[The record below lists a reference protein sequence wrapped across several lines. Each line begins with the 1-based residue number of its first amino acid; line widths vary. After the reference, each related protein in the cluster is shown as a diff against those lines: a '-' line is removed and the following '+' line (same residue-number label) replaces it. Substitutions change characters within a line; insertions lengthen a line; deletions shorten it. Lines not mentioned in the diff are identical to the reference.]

1 MNASAWGRP
10 PVSFRPRPWH
20 VGNRHLGGD
29 RPLVMGILNLT
40 PDSFFDGGTFQGT
53 SAVEAALARCEAMV
67 AEGVDIIDVGGESTR
82 PGALAVGED
91 EERARVI
98 PVIEAV
104 TRRFDVP
111 VSIDTM
117 KSGVARAAL
126 DAGALIINDV
136 SAMTAD
142 PYMLEV
148 PQAYG
153 AGVVLNHMQ
162 GKPRTMQAAPNYCD
176 VVGEVRDHLMARVRI
191 LAAVGVTK
199 DRIAVDPGIGFGKRL
214 VDNYDLIEKLEDL
227 DAIGC
232 PVLLGHSRKSFIG
245 MTRGLEDSD
254 RLHPS
259 VAVAVYA
266 ALKGASVLRVHDVKA
281 TVEALR
287 IVEAIRGG
295 SFSRTPPAS

>member
-1 MNASAWGRP
+1 MSASTSPWGRP
-10 PVSFRPRPWH
+10 PATFAPRPWR
-20 VGNRHLGGD
+20 VRDRTLGGD
-29 RPLVMGILNLT
+29 RPLVMGILNVT
-40 PDSFFDGGTFQGT
+40 PDSFFDGGARPTL
-53 SAVEAALARCEAMV
+53 AAALARCEEMV
-67 AEGVDIIDVGGESTR
+67 AEGADIIDVGGESTR
-82 PGALAVGED
+82 PGALAVSEE

-98 PVIEAV
+98 PLIEAAA
-104 TRRFDVP
+104 RRFDVP
-111 VSIDTM
+111 FSIDTM
-117 KSGVARAAL
+117 KAGVARAAL
-126 DAGALIINDV
+126 DAGASIINDV

-142 PYMLEV
+142 PFMLEV

-162 GKPRTMQAAPNYCD
+162 GKPRTMQAAPHYCD

-191 LAAVGVTK
+191 LAAVGLTK

-245 MTRGLEDSD
+245 NTPGLEESD

-281 TVEALR
+281 TAEALR
-287 IVEAIRGG
+287 MVDAIRK
-295 SFSRTPPAS
+295 R

>member
-1 MNASAWGRP
+1 MSSPVWGS
-10 PVSFRPRPWH
+10 PVVTVKPRAWH
-20 VGNRHLGGD
+20 VRDRWLGGD
-29 RPLVMGILNLT
+29 RPLIMGILNLT
-40 PDSFFDGGTFQGT
+40 PDSFFDGGKFSG
-53 SAVEAALARCEAMV
+53 VDAALARCETLV
-67 AEGVDIIDVGGESTR
+67 SEGADILDIGGESTR
-82 PGALAVGED
+82 PGALPVPEE

-98 PVIEAV
+98 PVIAAAA
-104 TRRFDVP
+104 RRFGVP
-111 VSIDTM
+111 LSVDTM

-126 DAGALIINDV
+126 DAGASIVNDV

-153 AGVVLNHMQ
+153 AGVVLGHMQ
-162 GKPRTMQAAPNYCD
+162 GKPRTMQEAPAYCD
-176 VVGEVRDHLMARVRI
+176 VVGEVRDHLMARVRT
-191 LAAVGVTK
+191 LAAAGIAK

-214 VDNYDLIEKLEDL
+214 ADNYALIDKLEDL

-232 PVLLGHSRKSFIG
+232 PILLGHSRKSFIG
-245 MTRGLEDSD
+245 ATPGLGDSD

-287 IVEAIRGG
+287 MIGAIRG
-295 SFSRTPPAS
+295 S

>member
-1 MNASAWGRP
+1 MNASTWGQP
-10 PVSFRPRPWH
+10 LTSIKPRSWH
-20 VGNRHLGGD
+20 VGDRHLGGD

-40 PDSFFDGGTFQGT
+40 PDSFFDGGAHPGG
-53 SAVEAALARCEAMV
+53 SGVDAALARCEAMI

-82 PGALAVGED
+82 PGALAVGEE

-98 PVIEAV
+98 PLIAAAA
-104 TRRFDVP
+104 RRFDVP
-111 VSIDTM
+111 FSIDTM

-126 DAGALIINDV
+126 DAGAVIINDV
-136 SAMTAD
+136 SAMTED

-191 LAAVGVTK
+191 LAAVGVSK
-199 DRIAVDPGIGFGKRL
+199 ERIVVDPGIGFGKRL
-214 VDNYDLIEKLEDL
+214 ADNYDLIEKMEDL

-232 PVLLGHSRKSFIG
+232 PILIGHSRKSFIG
-245 MTRGLEDSD
+245 MTPGLEDSD

-266 ALKGASVLRVHDVKA
+266 ALKGASILRVHDVAA

-287 IVEAIRGG
+287 IVAAIRGAA
-295 SFSRTPPAS
+295 R